1 MSNQTHQTSKRPIER
16 PLPRDL
22 PMPEYRFQNDSGGS
36 KIARRESKLSA
47 PSNLLSG
54 CNFGS

>member
-1 MSNQTHQTSKRPIER
+1 MSSQTQTTQKLVER
-16 PLPRDL
+16 PVPRDL

-36 KIARRESKLSA
+36 KIARRESKTSA
-47 PSNLLSG
+47 HSNLLSG